1 MSKYVEAGVGGTTHV
16 FAYPHE
22 DTVYIQKRFLGK
34 DRRIEFTFNEYI
46 EILRWW
52 ENGSPFPIQQHLGV
66 LSDDKREFLLTG
78 MLPEDFPAEEEEE
91 EEDPAFTEVPF

>member
-16 FAYPHE
+16 FTYPDE
-22 DTVYIQKRFLGK
+22 NTVYIQQRFLGK
-34 DRRIEFTFNEYI
+34 DRRMEFTFNEYI

-66 LSDDKREFLLTG
+66 LSEDKRAFLLTG
-78 MLPEDFPAEEEEE
+78 MLPEDFPEE

>member
-1 MSKYVEAGVGGTTHV
+1 MSKYVEAGVSGTQHV
-16 FAYPHE
+16 FTYPDE
-22 DTVYIQKRFLGK
+22 NTVYIQKRLFGQ
-34 DRRIEFTFNEYI
+34 DRRMDFTFNEYI

>member
-1 MSKYVEAGVGGTTHV
+1 MSKYVEAGVGGTPHV
-16 FAYPHE
+16 FTYPDE
-22 DTVYIQKRFLGK
+22 NTVYIQQRFLGK
-34 DRRIEFTFNEYI
+34 DRRMEFTFNEYI

-52 ENGSPFPIQQHLGV
+52 KNGSPFPIQQHLGV

-78 MLPEDFPAEEEEE
+78 MLPEDFPEE

>member
-1 MSKYVEAGVGGTTHV
+1 MSKLLKDAGDVDTRV
-16 FAYPHE
+16 FTYPDE
-22 DTVYIQKRFLGK
+22 DTVYIQKRFLDK
-34 DRRIEFTFNEYI
+34 DRRMEFTFNEYI

-91 EEDPAFTEVPF
+91 DPAFTEVPF

>member
-16 FAYPHE
+16 FAYPDE
-22 DTVYIQKRFLGK
+22 NTVYIQKRFRGK
-34 DRRIEFTFNEYI
+34 DRRMEFTFNEYI
-46 EILRWW
+46 EIIRWW

-78 MLPEDFPAEEEEE
+78 MLPEDFPAEEE
-91 EEDPAFTEVPF
+91 DPAFTEVPF

>member
-1 MSKYVEAGVGGTTHV
+1 MSTSSKDAGDVDTRV
-16 FAYPHE
+16 FAYPDE
-22 DTVYIQKRFLGK
+22 NIVYIQKRFFGK
-34 DRRIEFTFNEYI
+34 DRRMEFTFNEYI

-66 LSDDKREFLLTG
+66 LSVDKREFLLTG
-78 MLPEDFPAEEEEE
+78 MLPEDFPEE

>member
-16 FAYPHE
+16 FAYPDEH
-22 DTVYIQKRFLGK
+22 TVYIQKRFLGEG
-34 DRRIEFTFNEYI
+34 RRMEFTFNEYI

-52 ENGSPFPIQQHLGV
+52 ENGSPFPIQRHLGV
-66 LSDDKREFLLTG
+66 LSVDKREFLLTG
-78 MLPEDFPAEEEEE
+78 GLPEDFPAEEE